1 MPEIITDIRRLRKRF
16 VAVPEDDPLVMP
28 TDPIQSRL
36 WQLAAQIIQGE
47 DMYTRE
53 EIIDRIQRH
62 TSVTPERA
70 TQGFIMML
78 EAQAIRLTLN
88 PSLFY
93 LGTSTPF

>member
-36 WQLAAQIIQGE
+36 WQLAAQVIQGE

-53 EIIDRIQRH
+53 EIIARIQQH

-70 TQGFIMML
+70 TQGFIMMI
-78 EAQAIRLTLN
+78 EAQAIRPTLN

>member
-16 VAVPEDDPLVMP
+16 VAVPEGDETVMP
-28 TDPIQSRL
+28 TDPTQLRL
-36 WQLAAQIIQGE
+36 WQLAAQIIEGN

-70 TQGFIMML
+70 AQGFIMML
-78 EAQAIRLTLN
+78 EGHAVRPTLN

-93 LGTSTPF
+93 LGISTPF